1 MPEDAATNQQTRP
14 DDRAAPQEETP
25 STERASAQPDTGP
38 GADFPIVGIGAS
50 AGGFEALTELLD
62 ELPDDTGMGFVIVQ
76 HLSPDHKSQLA
87 DLLSGRNLMP
97 VLEIEDGDEV
107 QPDHVYTIPA
117 DASLTVEDGRLK
129 LTEREDGDGSQ
140 HTIDRF
146 LTSLAKDRGAG
157 AMGVILSGS
166 LDDGVVGLKEIQ
178 QAGGS
183 TLAQDPETAAFPEMP
198 RSAIEADAVDLV
210 ADPAGLARE
219 LDRLARHPYIRTDT
233 PPAEDLPAWDPGLLQ
248 KIHDRLKR
256 STSIEF
262 DHYKETTVQR
272 RILRRMMTAGCTEL
286 SQYVDLLED
295 EPEEVDNLRDELLIL
310 VTRFFRNEAF
320 YDALDERILPEIVE
334 DRPPD
339 EPIRIWVP
347 GCSTGQ
353 EVYSIAITV
362 HEFLNREGLDL
373 SYQIFGSDVSPEAID
388 TARDGIYPASIES
401 EIPAEL
407 LQRHF
412 DRVDA
417 GYQIS
422 KSIRS
427 NCIFSRHDLTQDPPF
442 ANIDIV
448 SCQNVIIYLDSVL
461 QERALS
467 MFHYAL
473 DDGGWLALGTSEG
486 VSQAPD
492 LFKTTGLDAH
502 VFRPRAVS
510 GRVLHRFAAAMTPSR
525 QGQRTRPEP
534 RDKTAA
540 PELAEPADRLL
551 LERFAP
557 PAVVV
562 NEDLE
567 IVAFRGDTD
576 PYFQNPSGRATF
588 NLLKLSRDNLGPTIG
603 EAIEAAREKG
613 RPVRREGVQYVADG
627 HRRTVDLQVVPL
639 AGPSGPGAGTL
650 VVFDERDP
658 ADGSRGFG
666 QEVGSAVADR
676 LASWL
681 APDTSDRD
689 ERIENLE
696 QELTSTREYLD
707 SLTERYEAT
716 TEELRSAN
724 EEAVSTN
731 EELQSTNEE
740 LETAKEELQATN
752 EELVTLNEE
761 LQERNEKIQKINDDL
776 VNLLDS
782 VQLPII
788 MLGSDLRIRR
798 FTPAAADLFNL
809 IDGDVGR
816 PLSDLNLPLDADRL
830 ETLMLDVLDDLQ
842 VAERSIE
849 TTDGE
854 TYHMRIHPYRTS
866 DDRIDGVVLVLLASG
881 SGSGEPREDLEA

>member
-1 MPEDAATNQQTRP
+1 MSEDAAASQHPVGRSS
-14 DDRAAPQEETP
+14 APQQETP
-25 STERASAQPDTGP
+25 STERARAQGATGP
-38 GADFPIVGIGAS
+38 GDDFPVVGIGAS

-62 ELPDDTGMGFVIVQ
+62 ELPDDTGMAFVIVQ
-76 HLSPDHKSQLA
+76 HLSPEHKSQLA

-117 DASLTVEDGRLK
+117 DASLAIENGRLT
-129 LTEREDGDGSQ
+129 LSEREGGDAPQ

-146 LTSLAKDRGAG
+146 LTSLAEDRGAG
-157 AMGVILSGS
+157 AIGVVLSGT
-166 LDDGVVGLKEIQ
+166 LNDGVVGLKEIQ

-183 TLAQDPETAAFPEMP
+183 TLAQEPESAAFPEMP

-210 ADPAGLARE
+210 DDPAGLARE
-219 LDRLARHPYIRTDT
+219 LDRLSRHPYLRTDT
-233 PPAEDLPAWDPGLLQ
+233 PPAKDLPAWDTELLQ
-248 KIHDRLKR
+248 EIHGRLKR

-272 RILRRMMTAGCTEL
+272 RILRRMMTTGCTEL
-286 SQYVDLLED
+286 SEYVQLLRD
-295 EPEEVDNLRDELLIL
+295 DPEEVDKLREELLIL

-320 YDALDERILPEIVE
+320 YDALEETILPGIVE
-334 DRPPD
+334 DRSPD

-373 SYQIFGSDVSPEAID
+373 PYQVFGSDVSPEAID
-388 TARDGIYPASIES
+388 TAREGIYPGSIES
-401 EIPAEL
+401 EVPAQL
-407 LQRHF
+407 LQSHF

-417 GYQIS
+417 GYRIN
-422 KSIRS
+422 KSIRG
-427 NCIFSRHDLTQDPPF
+427 NCIFSRHDLTRDPPF

-448 SCQNVIIYLDSVL
+448 SCQNVIIYLDNVL
-461 QERALS
+461 QERALT

-473 DDGGWLALGTSEG
+473 ADGGWLALGTSEG

-492 LFKTTGLDAH
+492 LFKTTDLDAH

-510 GRVLHRFAAAMTPSR
+510 GRVLHRFAAGMTAGR
-525 QGQRTRPEP
+525 QGQRTRPDPHEQP
-534 RDKTAA
+534 ATPD
-540 PELAEPADRLL
+540 LADPAERIL

-562 NEDLE
+562 NQDLE

-603 EAIEAAREKG
+603 EAIEAARDEG
-613 RPVRREGVQYVADG
+613 RPVRREGVHYVADG

-658 ADGSRGFG
+658 EDGSTGFG

-676 LASWL
+676 VASWL
-681 APDTSDRD
+681 APDTSDKD

-696 QELTSTREYLD
+696 QELASTREYLD

-761 LQERNEKIQKINDDL
+761 LQERSEKIQEINDDL

-816 PLSDLNLPLDADRL
+816 PLSDLNLPLDVDRL
-830 ETLMLDVLDDLQ
+830 QTLMLDVLDDLQ
-842 VAERSIE
+842 VEERSIE
-849 TTDGE
+849 TTDGD
-854 TYHMRIHPYRTS
+854 TYQMRIHPYRTS
-866 DDRIDGVVLVLLASG
+866 DDRIDGVVLVLLDAELRS
-881 SGSGEPREDLEA
+881 EDPREEL